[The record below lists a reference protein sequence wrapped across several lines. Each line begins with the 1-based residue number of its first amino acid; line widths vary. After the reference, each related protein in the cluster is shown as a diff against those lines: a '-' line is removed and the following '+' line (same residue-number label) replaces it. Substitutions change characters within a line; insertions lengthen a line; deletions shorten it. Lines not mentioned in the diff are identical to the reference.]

1 MNSRDSGRP
10 RPHLRYVGIQPAIAI
25 RYRTALRHFFA
36 FLDSHHIPAP
46 RTLEDLDDIG
56 AEYINELY
64 QDDRP
69 LAWAGDFMCGIKR
82 FYPRCRR
89 AMGTTNLFYKNWAK
103 SITRSRA
110 LPLSGEIVM
119 AISSFA
125 LLENDVEF
133 SAAAL
138 VSFVGLLRSGEI
150 CGLTGKNVQFHGNFT
165 LASISLP
172 SSKGA
177 ARKGEPELVCI
188 HDKVAIRLLA
198 AALRRKDPSAP
209 LLPGGAR
216 RLNLTL
222 KKYAK
227 FLGISEGKITA
238 YGFRRGG
245 ASWHFTKYH
254 SYDLT
259 QELGRW
265 QDQRTAR
272 IYIDGAVQDV
282 VATNLSDVGRLRVKC
297 GMTNLVR

>member
-1 MNSRDSGRP
+1 MVNNRDSGRP
-10 RPHLRYVGIQPAIAI
+10 RPHLRYVGIQPATAI
-25 RYRTALRHFFA
+25 RYRTVLRHFFA

-56 AEYINELY
+56 AENINKLY

-103 SITRSRA
+103 SIKRSRA

-172 SSKGA
+172 SSKRRREKGRAGARVHPRQGGDKASRGGPPEKRPFGAIA
-177 ARKGEPELVCI
+177 ARRGQALESHFEEVR
-188 HDKVAIRLLA
+188 KV
-198 AALRRKDPSAP
+198 LRH
-209 LLPGGAR
+209 
-216 RLNLTL
+216 
-222 KKYAK
+222 
-227 FLGISEGKITA
+227 
-238 YGFRRGG
+238 FR
-245 ASWHFTKYH
+245 W
-254 SYDLT
+254 
-259 QELGRW
+259 
-265 QDQRTAR
+265 
-272 IYIDGAVQDV
+272 
-282 VATNLSDVGRLRVKC
+282 
-297 GMTNLVR
+297 